1 VQRNSIIFENE
12 IMENEESNIVAFTG
26 YRGEMTKNVLEMDFA
41 ERQEWKKEINQKIR
55 TYLFSINMPLVHKID
70 GKVVAEFADGRI
82 EIIR

>member
-1 VQRNSIIFENE
+1 
-12 IMENEESNIVAFTG
+12 MEKEESKYPKCMF
-26 YRGEMTKNVLEMDFA
+26 YRGEMTKPIVDMTFE
-41 ERQEWKKEINQKIR
+41 EREEWKKEVNKKIR

>member
-1 VQRNSIIFENE
+1 VLSLKEK
-12 IMENEESNIVAFTG
+12 IMEKEELNIVAFTG
-26 YRGEMTKNVLEMDFA
+26 YRGEMTKNVLEMNFA

-55 TYLFSINMPLVHKID
+55 TYLFSINMPLVHKIE

>member
-1 VQRNSIIFENE
+1 
-12 IMENEESNIVAFTG
+12 MEKEDSNIVAFTG
-26 YRGEMTKNVLEMDFA
+26 YRGEMTKNVLEMNLA

-55 TYLFSINMPLVHKID
+55 TYLFSINMPLVHRID

>member
-1 VQRNSIIFENE
+1 VLKNSIIFENE

>member
-1 VQRNSIIFENE
+1 
-12 IMENEESNIVAFTG
+12 MEKEELNIVAFTG
-26 YRGEMTKNVLEMDFA
+26 YRGEMTKNVLEMNFA

-70 GKVVAEFADGRI
+70 GNVVAEFADGRI

>member
-1 VQRNSIIFENE
+1 
-12 IMENEESNIVAFTG
+12 MEKEELNIVAFTG
-26 YRGEMTKNVLEMDFA
+26 YRGEMTKNVLEMNFA

>member
-1 VQRNSIIFENE
+1 
-12 IMENEESNIVAFTG
+12 MEKEELNIVAFTG
-26 YRGEMTKNVLEMDFA
+26 YRGEMTKNVLEMNFA

-55 TYLFSINMPLVHKID
+55 TYLFSINMPLVHKIE